1 MRKIYFLI
9 VSTLILLS
17 VTPSNSFAV
26 TQTGVE
32 ITSSYGDATTTS
44 VKMILDYSYET
55 ATAVSIQG
63 FKVIYNKDQSIDGS
77 KEASKV
83 IWTGILPLG
92 EKGTKEGI
100 ITGLTAET
108 TYDYDVIDVNPSVT
122 EVYAYGQFITIADT
136 GGDTPIVLTGDD
148 AVGAF
153 TNTKCDEGKGD
164 YCLLA
169 PLPDPTAE
177 GGIRY
182 KTNTA
187 CLDETDPDCFRLGN
201 YINLMLKVII
211 GIAGVLAVV
220 MIVIGGIQYMS
231 TDAFSGKEE
240 GKSRITNALLGLV
253 LLAGSFMILNTINP
267 NLVNF
272 HLKIDSVNLTVTDA
286 DISTPPKLMGDGTY
300 DVPTEQQ
307 TGNGTLFKD
316 GEPFPNDYNT
326 GTLAALRD
334 DITGKLLPVGS
345 MGVSSTTGEACLT
358 VGQSGCTSVYF
369 DLSTATALYSKI
381 QQLRTAC
388 SCNFT
393 ISGGSEYWLHKTHG
407 LNKQII
413 DISLSKTSESD
424 ITKLNNY
431 LTQGEST
438 TFPIKSPCYKKSLP
452 APFTTGFSFAENA
465 NCSAPNHWHIN
476 FQDAN

>member
-1 MRKIYFLI
+1 MRKTYFIIL
-9 VSTLILLS
+9 LILTILS
-17 VTPSNSFAV
+17 INAPKSFAV

-32 ITSSYGDATTTS
+32 ITSSYSDATASS
-44 VKMILDYSYET
+44 VNMILDYIYET
-55 ATAVSIQG
+55 STGNYTQG
-63 FKVIYNKDQSIDGS
+63 FKVLYNKDQSIDGS
-77 KEASKV
+77 KEATQI
-83 IWTGILPLG
+83 IWTGNLTLG
-92 EKGTKEGI
+92 DKGTKEGI
-100 ITGLTAET
+100 ISGLSAGT
-108 TYDYDVIDVNPSVT
+108 TYDYDVVDVNPSVT
-122 EVYAYGQFITIADT
+122 DIYTYGQFTTLDGT
-136 GGDTPIVLTGDD
+136 GAGDDVPIVLTGDD
-148 AVGAF
+148 TADVF
-153 TNTKCDEGKGD
+153 DNSNCVEGTGE

-169 PLPDPTAE
+169 PLPDPSAE
-177 GGIRY
+177 GGLRT
-182 KTNTA
+182 KT
-187 CLDETDPDCFRLGN
+187 DVSFQLGD

-253 LLAGSFMILNTINP
+253 LLVGSFMILNTINP

-272 HLKIDSVNLTVTDA
+272 NLKIDSVYLTVTDA

-300 DVPTEQQ
+300 DLPTEQQ

-326 GTLAALRD
+326 GTIAALRD

-358 VGQSGCTSVYF
+358 VGQTGCTSVYF
-369 DLSTATALYSKI
+369 DLSTAAALYSKI
-381 QQLRTAC
+381 QQLRSAC
-388 SCNFT
+388 SCNFV

-413 DISLSKTSESD
+413 DISLSKTSPSD

-431 LTQGEST
+431 LTQGESA
-438 TFPIKSPCYKKSLP
+438 TFPVKSPCYKRSLP

-465 NCSAPNHWHIN
+465 NCGAPNHWHIN